1 MIHEIYINTKINTF
15 MCALCRLKLLRVIKN
30 TGAKRSWG
38 FYSKSHGYNQKA
50 ANPCSPIGIL
60 SLPSI
65 ILTITF
71 HL

>member
-1 MIHEIYINTKINTF
+1 

-30 TGAKRSWG
+30 TGAKCSWG
-38 FYSKSHGYNQKA
+38 LYSKSHVYNQKA
-50 ANPCSPIGIL
+50 ANPYSPIGML

-71 HL
+71 YL